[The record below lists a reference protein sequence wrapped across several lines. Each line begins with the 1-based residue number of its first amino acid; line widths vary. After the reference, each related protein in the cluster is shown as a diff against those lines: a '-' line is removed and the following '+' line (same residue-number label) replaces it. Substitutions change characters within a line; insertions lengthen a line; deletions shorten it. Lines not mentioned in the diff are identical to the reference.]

1 MLDIHQEEMNCHF
14 LKLHVPGLGVLH
26 RFTAADGPD
35 NEPHDHP
42 FAADIVILSGGY
54 VEQVF
59 DLEQP
64 HDPPREVERREG
76 DRFLNEAGTIHRII
90 RLTAPE
96 VWTLFRPGPHER
108 KSGFY
113 RFDEAG
119 AWHRFWDEPEFRP
132 VG

>member
-1 MLDIHQEEMNCHF
+1 MMLDIWQEPMNGHF

-35 NEPHDHP
+35 SDPHDHP
-42 FAADIVILSGGY
+42 FPADIVILRGGY

-59 DLEQP
+59 DLDRP
-64 HDPPREVERREG
+64 HDPPREIERGEG
-76 DRFLNEAGTIHRII
+76 DRFHNPAGTIHRII
-90 RLTAPE
+90 RLTEPE

-113 RFDEAG
+113 QFRPDG
-119 AWHRFWDEPEFRP
+119 AWHRFHDQPDWTRA
-132 VG
+132 